1 MTIEEIKALIA
12 SDESRTLELKKTTG
26 ELKDGM
32 HAACAFLNTE
42 GGWLIFGVAPKSLKI
57 VGQQVTDDTKR
68 ELAQALAGLEP
79 AYDIPPIYV
88 DVPEYPGNKVI
99 AFHFDGWEWGQ
110 KPYTFRGRPYYKI
123 ESTTKIMP
131 RDMYDER
138 IRVHEPHSYSWESF
152 PAKGVSFSD
161 LNKDRIL
168 GCIRL
173 GVDGGRIPE
182 SALTAPIEDTLA
194 KWKLTVNGVP
204 TNGAAMLFSNNIYPY
219 DNFQLRL
226 ARFRGNDKLEFIDNQ
241 RAEGNFFDLLDAG
254 MAFLFKHL
262 NLSGKI
268 TNKSLMREERLEVPV
283 QALRESLINALCHR
297 QWEKANLTI
306 SIAVYDDRVEIANP
320 GILPPK
326 ITPENIKE
334 SHESFPYNRNMA
346 HALYRSTFLE
356 NWGSGIHRI
365 IEACQEQG
373 VEEPTWRWDGA
384 FVYITFKRPAKY
396 RSTTDQPPIEQ
407 VKEPLNHHS
416 TTSQPPAEYD
426 PSTTQVRPKY
436 DPSTT
441 QVSQLITL
449 MGEYYMSLRDIM
461 SLFNLNSAKRFREN
475 YLNPALS
482 DGAIERLYPDQPH
495 HPKQK
500 YRLSEIAKEWKEFN
514 FKS

>member
-1 MTIEEIKALIA
+1 MTIDEIKALIA
-12 SDESRTLELKKTTG
+12 SDESRTLELKKATG

-138 IRVHEPHSYSWESF
+138 IRLY
-152 PAKGVSFSD
+152 
-161 LNKDRIL
+161 
-168 GCIRL
+168 
-173 GVDGGRIPE
+173 
-182 SALTAPIEDTLA
+182 
-194 KWKLTVNGVP
+194 
-204 TNGAAMLFSNNIYPY
+204 
-219 DNFQLRL
+219 
-226 ARFRGNDKLEFIDNQ
+226 
-241 RAEGNFFDLLDAG
+241 
-254 MAFLFKHL
+254 HL
-262 NLSGKI
+262 QTPGQ
-268 TNKSLMREERLEVPV
+268 V
-283 QALRESLINALCHR
+283 Q
-297 QWEKANLTI
+297 
-306 SIAVYDDRVEIANP
+306 
-320 GILPPK
+320 
-326 ITPENIKE
+326 
-334 SHESFPYNRNMA
+334 
-346 HALYRSTFLE
+346 
-356 NWGSGIHRI
+356 
-365 IEACQEQG
+365 
-373 VEEPTWRWDGA
+373 
-384 FVYITFKRPAKY
+384 
-396 RSTTDQPPIEQ
+396 
-407 VKEPLNHHS
+407 LNHRS
-416 TTSQPPAEYD
+416 TTSQPPAE
-426 PSTTQVRPKY
+426 Y

-482 DGAIERLYPDQPH
+482 DGAIERLYPDQPN